1 MPTKAEL
8 RLALILS
15 ATIVATG
22 ILMEAMKA
30 NSFIQKATKG
40 YGAA

>member
-15 ATIVATG
+15 ATIIATG
-22 ILMEAMKA
+22 VLMNAMGEY
-30 NSFIQKATKG
+30 SFIQKATAG
-40 YGAA
+40 YGK

>member
-8 RLALILS
+8 RLALLFS

-22 ILMEAMKA
+22 ILMNAMQEY
-30 NSFIQKATKG
+30 SFIQKATAG
-40 YGAA
+40 YGK

>member
-15 ATIVATG
+15 ATIIATG
-22 ILMEAMKA
+22 ILMNAMGEY
-30 NSFIQKATKG
+30 SFMQKATAG
-40 YGAA
+40 YGK

>member
-1 MPTKAEL
+1 MPTKAEI

-22 ILMEAMKA
+22 ILMNMMKDY
-30 NSFIQKATKG
+30 SFIQKATAG
-40 YGAA
+40 YGA